1 MTSYERGDAT
11 RGPAM
16 AELTARLAAV
26 LDGFRAVTRP
36 RRWAW
41 IASIAWTVI
50 LGAYALA
57 FLGGASAARGT
68 AFVDGLFFLVALVL
82 PLILVWL
89 AAWLADTL
97 LRQNE
102 LIEAMGELLPP
113 VIESMDATR
122 AALADRGPGAPGE
135 IAQAVKGAIGA
146 LPRPADHGAAIERLL
161 AGQAELSAAI
171 ATLAATAPAA
181 APPAAHRTPEL
192 DHPPARKPRP
202 APKPIAPR
210 HAPEPEPEPA
220 ADASGGLDWA
230 DLIRAL
236 DFPRDADDREGFRAL
251 KAALRHQSLAQ
262 MLQAA
267 EDVLNLLSQE
277 GVYMD
282 DIAPAPASAEA
293 WRRFIDGIR
302 GPEVAGVGGIE
313 DPRALDLARGLMKS
327 DPIFRDTALYFQR
340 RFDGVLA
347 EYGRAADD
355 ARLIELADT
364 RSGRAFTLLAR
375 LSGAFE

>member
-1 MTSYERGDAT
+1 MGS
-11 RGPAM
+11 AM
-16 AELTARLAAV
+16 DGGALTARLAAV
-26 LDGFRAVTRP
+26 FDGFRAVTRP

-41 IASIAWTVI
+41 IASAAWTVM
-50 LGAYALA
+50 LGAYAIA
-57 FLGGASAARGT
+57 FLGDASAARGT
-68 AFVDGLFFLVALVL
+68 AFIDGLFFLVVLVL

-97 LRQNE
+97 ARQHE
-102 LIEAMGELLPP
+102 MIGAMAELLPP
-113 VIESMDATR
+113 VIEGMEATR
-122 AALADRGPGAPGE
+122 AALAARGPTAPGE
-135 IAQAVKGAIGA
+135 IAQLVKGAVSA
-146 LPRPADHGAAIERLL
+146 LPRPADLSAPIERLL
-161 AGQAELSAAI
+161 AGQAELRAAV
-171 ATLAATAPAA
+171 AALSATAPS
-181 APPAAHRTPEL
+181 PHVTT
-192 DHPPARKPRP
+192 
-202 APKPIAPR
+202 
-210 HAPEPEPEPA
+210 HAPEPEPAPTRKARPTPKAVTTPRPA
-220 ADASGGLDWA
+220 APPEPTPETPAEAAGGLEWA

-282 DIAPAPASAEA
+282 DIATAPASADA
-293 WRRFIDGIR
+293 WRRFIGGVR

-313 DPRALDLARGLMKS
+313 DPRALELTRALTKS

-347 EYGRAADD
+347 EFGAGADD